1 MNESLQTVAA
11 LVGELARLRREA
23 ERAGETDVDTGV
35 LATVTA
41 DGRPTA
47 RTINVHF
54 APDHQIVFFV
64 NRGSEKG
71 VALQGNAAVALCL
84 FWKASRVQVTL
95 DAQAR
100 ELGAQAADQIWASR
114 DRNTQLLALVAARYP
129 GADAQTLKREFE
141 SARRSL
147 SFERVPR
154 PESWTAYVLDLER
167 VSVWRANWPQS
178 GQRRL
183 FQVDGDQVSAMEA
196 PPY

>member
-1 MNESLQTVAA
+1 MSESPQTLAA

-23 ERAGETDVDTGV
+23 ERAGEPDVDTGV

-41 DGRPTA
+41 NGRPSA

-54 APDHQIVFFV
+54 APDDQIVFFV
-64 NRGSEKG
+64 NRSSDKG
-71 VALQGNAAVALCL
+71 LALQASAAVALCL

-100 ELGAQAADQIWASR
+100 ELDAPMADLLWASR
-114 DRNTQLLALVAARYP
+114 DRNAQLLAWVAARHP
-129 GADAQTLKREFE
+129 GADAQTLRREFE
-141 SARRSL
+141 SARRAL

-154 PESWTAYVLDLER
+154 PDVWAAYALELER
-167 VSVWRANWPQS
+167 VVIWRANWPQS
-178 GQRRL
+178 GRRRQYL
-183 FQVDGDQVSAMEA
+183 VEGGSVILSDR